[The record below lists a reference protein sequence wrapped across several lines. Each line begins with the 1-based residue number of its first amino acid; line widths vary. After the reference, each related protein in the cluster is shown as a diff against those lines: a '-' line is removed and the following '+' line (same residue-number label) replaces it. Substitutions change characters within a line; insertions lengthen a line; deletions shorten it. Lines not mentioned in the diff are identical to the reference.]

1 MQRVITYIDGFNLYY
16 GLRQAGFRR
25 FYWLD
30 VEKLSAALLK
40 PEQQLAKVKY
50 FTSRVKATPADP
62 NQHRRQQTYL
72 EALSTLP
79 LTTCLFGQYLS
90 SRITCRACNTSWPK
104 HEEKMT
110 DVNIAIELLVDA
122 FQNAFDTAILIS
134 GDSDL
139 VGPLEK
145 VRELFPAKRLI
156 VAFPP
161 ERVSKRLQQVA
172 HHHFIIGRAK
182 LASSQLANPV
192 QNSAGFQLSRP
203 TEWS

>member
-16 GLRQAGFRR
+16 GLREAGYRR

-50 FTSRVKATPADP
+50 FTSRVKASRTDP
-62 NQHRRQQTYL
+62 DQHRRQQTYL

-79 LTTCLFGQYLS
+79 LTTCFFGQYLS
-90 SRITCRACNTSWPK
+90 SQITCHSCNTSWPK

-110 DVNIAIELLVDA
+110 DVNIAMELLADA

-161 ERVSKRLQQVA
+161 ERVSKRLRQVA
-172 HHHFIIGRAK
+172 HHHFVIGRAN
-182 LASSQLANPV
+182 LAASQLADPTI
-192 QNSAGFQLSRP
+192 NSAGFHLARP
-203 TEWS
+203 SPWK